1 MLFAKA
7 SAAEREALRL
17 ACEQDLLTFT
27 ALMFRARMAQPF
39 LVNWH
44 HAKIVDALMAV
55 YRGEIH
61 NLLITMPPGGTKT
74 ELAVIHFMAWC
85 FARSPH
91 CRFLHLSGAAELA
104 ALNSATVKEIIEL
117 DEFQSLWPRRIRPDT
132 RAKSR
137 WNIDVGGRTA
147 GGVYATSTGG
157 QVTGFRAGY
166 IRPGFSGAIII
177 DDPLKADDVWSDAKR
192 EAANRKITGTI
203 RSRRASTE
211 HTPVILI
218 MQRLHEDDPA
228 GHALAGDYALDFTH
242 LEIQAVLDEDT
253 DKERSYWPEKE
264 SLASLQELR
273 EKDPFTFAAQ
283 YQQRP
288 TSLGGVMFKRD
299 MIQRFRG
306 RPEGLVRAG
315 IFCDTAMKEGEKND
329 YSVLLYAA
337 TDDRDVYI
345 LDLDRGKWT
354 APVLLERAKSFWER
368 HKPHRISNPL
378 RFTGCHIEDK
388 ASGTGLIQTL
398 RAQTSIPVIAVQ
410 RNRDKVSRAND
421 VLPYV
426 AGGRLYIPD
435 DQPWADALIA
445 ELCAFSPAM
454 THAHDDQVDTV
465 VDAIDTLLMPTGGM
479 LAGADW
485 S

>member
-1 MLFAKA
+1 MLLSRATPEEI
-7 SAAEREALRL
+7 SVIRQ
-17 ACEQDLLTFT
+17 ACERDLLVFT

-44 HAKIVDALMAV
+44 HEKIVDALMAV
-55 YRGEIH
+55 YRGEIK

-104 ALNSATVKEIIEL
+104 ALNSSTVKEIIEL
-117 DEFQSLWPRRIRPDT
+117 DEFQSLWPRQIRPDT

-137 WNIDVGGRTA
+137 WNIDEGGRTA

-177 DDPLKADDVWSDAKR
+177 DDPLKADDVWSEAKR

-228 GHALAGDYALDFTH
+228 GHALAGDYALEFEH
-242 LEIQAVLDEDT
+242 LEIQAVMDEDT
-253 DKERSYWPEKE
+253 DQERSYWPEKE
-264 SLASLQELR
+264 SLTSLIELR
-273 EKDPFTFAAQ
+273 EKDPFTFASQ

-288 TSLGGVMFKRD
+288 TSLGGVMFKRE
-299 MIQRFRG
+299 MIQRFSG
-306 RPEGLVRAG
+306 TPEGLIRAG
-315 IFCDTAMKEGEKND
+315 IYADTAMKEGEKND
-329 YSVLLYAA
+329 FSVLLYAA
-337 TDDRDVYI
+337 TDGRNAYIMDVC
-345 LDLDRGKWT
+345 RGKWT
-354 APVLLERAKSFWER
+354 APALLEQFKAFWQQHR
-368 HKPHRISNPL
+368 PHRISRPM

-421 VLPYV
+421 ILPYV
-426 AGGRLYIPD
+426 AGQRLYIPED
-435 DQPWADALIA
+435 KPWADALIS

-465 VDAIDTLLMPTGGM
+465 VDAVSDLLIPAGGI